1 MRSSSIPLSRKPKPR
16 LKLSTEQSC
25 LIKRS
30 QWILPLSDHLQETS
44 QRGAEL
50 EEGVHEG
57 HEAGAEARVAA
68 EVAREGVRRVL
79 VETLSEQRG
88 SGVRVQFH
96 TTRSSPANLIRIE
109 DSKGSPVL
117 HICHIRRRGCHLG
130 VPTLPGKTRHV
141 GILSTKQNG
150 KLPVIVCDKSLTSW
164 IDPTF

>member
-1 MRSSSIPLSRKPKPR
+1 MNAKTDHGRVTHSSSIPPSQKRKPR

-44 QRGAEL
+44 QRGAEV

-68 EVAREGVRRVL
+68 EVAREGVLRVL
-79 VETLSEQRG
+79 METLSEQRG

-117 HICHIRRRGCHLG
+117 HICLIRSVAMTWECRLCRARQGM
-130 VPTLPGKTRHV
+130 
-141 GILSTKQNG
+141 SAY
-150 KLPVIVCDKSLTSW
+150 
-164 IDPTF
+164 